1 MNETVITYQ
10 SPNGEIID
18 LTQSQIDKLRKQGVW
33 PRDQH
38 GAEYCT
44 VSHGLHETCQTI
56 ISDTDLIGISR

>member
-18 LTQSQIDKLRKQGVW
+18 LTPFQIDKLRKQGIW

-44 VSHGLHETCQTI
+44 VSHGLHETRQTI
-56 ISDTDLIGISR
+56 ISDADLMEISR